1 MIAVVPMPISKRN
14 QKSVLFYLI
23 THTVTKALALFV
35 MTMAIITMSR
45 YTLAQEASPDPKA
58 PLNSEPNGPKRDI
71 QNEATADTN
80 SSDREDCG
88 PSFLSEVASIASG
101 EVLALK
107 SRDCQMK
114 QETEVEKN
122 SKRSRVIKRE
132 SLRLVIFGS
141 SGKYSS
147 ELNLEPIFSKIRE
160 TRKEQDRKDEESK
173 EIHIRDGAFGDH
185 FYIIADNGRQLFD
198 ARLNG
203 DIFSIPLDAPPH
215 SKAFSAFRNGAFC
228 DSTYYQI
235 EEVKA
240 FSHAGSLSLLAR
252 GSAVGENCHIQ
263 DLWEKKPLIRET
275 VLLTMSIPVN
285 LYKIAY
291 EWSPSGSDHSDVPT
305 PIDWSDEKIQDFLLY
320 PLNKDGH
327 IERSGL
333 DLANNFD
340 MGYDL
345 ISLYPGKTQPI
356 FRALVTELEHQLL
369 SPRDVHLNPEARQ
382 NHLTLSN
389 PAWQYNPHSL
399 EPLMPLALSQYIDS
413 DSAEDKGNIYRS
425 SSIEQVFTLP
435 KLSAISS
442 PFTFRGGPL
451 ITGDLDKDWDP
462 LTPKLLRAHLF
473 HDESS
478 PQGQWILAAADP
490 LSLYGEITIL
500 KHSSS
505 FDSTKYFSFFSVKP
519 NTSSLLRAKLSANKT
534 QVSFIED
541 SSSIYVLIL
550 PFFRIKPLEHLS
562 SYTLNLNPL
571 YSEKEDEEED
581 EEQSPQ
587 EEFLESKLN
596 LIRIQ
601 KSSDGDLKV
610 DKKFPE
616 KLSQILGDQMALI
629 TSATINAEGHLFI
642 AGLDANGTKK
652 VHLLPAE
659 KETTPPMNDTD
670 KKEPAAE
677 RLE

>member
-1 MIAVVPMPISKRN
+1 
-14 QKSVLFYLI
+14 
-23 THTVTKALALFV
+23 

-71 QNEATADTN
+71 QNEATAGTN
-80 SSDREDCG
+80 SSDSEDCG
-88 PSFLSEVASIASG
+88 PSFLSEVASITSG

-132 SLRLVIFGS
+132 SLRLVIFSS

-160 TRKEQDRKDEESK
+160 TRKEQGRKDEESK

-240 FSHAGSLSLLAR
+240 FSHAGGLSLLAR

-275 VLLTMSIPVN
+275 VLLTWSSSSDADVN
-285 LYKIAY
+285 Y
-291 EWSPSGSDHSDVPT
+291 
-305 PIDWSDEKIQDFLLY
+305 FFLY
-320 PLNKDGH
+320 PSDKEGH

-382 NHLTLSN
+382 NNLTLSN